1 MSSKKKFLIIILGPT
16 GIGKTDLTIELAKTF
31 NSEIISC
38 DSRQFYKELN
48 IGTAVPEKEQLEAV
62 KHHFIQNISITDYY
76 NVSNFENDVINFLKT
91 YHKKN
96 KIALMTGG
104 SMMYID
110 AVCNGIDE
118 MPDIDP
124 DIREFYKEKLKNDGI
139 ESLRFELKLVDP
151 EHYNIVDLKNGKRI
165 IRALEVCAQTGKTY
179 TSFRTA
185 PKKERDFEIIK
196 IGLQIEREKLYER
209 INKRVDIMI
218 ENGLIDEVKA
228 NLKNRNLNALN
239 TVGYKELFAYFD
251 GEYSLEKAIELIK
264 RNTRHYS
271 RRQISWFNRDK
282 EINWFNP
289 NNFEE
294 IKTFIEEK
302 LQSSLPY

>member
-1 MSSKKKFLIIILGPT
+1 MNLQQKKLIIILGPT
-16 GIGKTDLTIELAKTF
+16 GIGKTDITIKLANTF

-38 DSRQFYKELN
+38 DSRQFYKELS
-48 IGTAVPEKEQLEAV
+48 IGTAVPDKEQLEAT
-62 KHHFIQNISITDYY
+62 KHHFIQHISITDYY
-76 NVSNFENDVINFLKT
+76 NVSNFENNVINFLNT

-96 KIALMTGG
+96 NIALMTGG

-118 MPDIDP
+118 MPDIEP
-124 DIREFYKEKLKNDGI
+124 DIREFYKEKLINDGI
-139 ESLRFELKLVDP
+139 ESLRFELKRVDP

-185 PKKERDFEIIK
+185 PKKQRDFEIIK

-209 INKRVDIMI
+209 INKRVDIML
-218 ENGLIDEVKA
+218 ENGLISEAKQ
-228 NLKNRNLNALN
+228 NYKNKNLNALN
-239 TVGYKELFAYFD
+239 TVGYKELFAHFD

-289 NNFEE
+289 NNFSE
-294 IKTFIEEK
+294 IKEFIESK
-302 LQSSLPY
+302 L

>member
-1 MSSKKKFLIIILGPT
+1 MNSQKKFLIIVLGPT
-16 GIGKTDLTIELAKTF
+16 GIGKTDLTISLAKAY

-38 DSRQFYKELN
+38 DSRQFYKELS
-48 IGTAVPEKEQLEAV
+48 IGTAVPEKEQLAAV
-62 KHHFIQNISITDYY
+62 KHHFIQNISIADYY
-76 NVSNFENDVINFLKT
+76 NVSNFENDVIQLLNT
-91 YHKKN
+91 YHKTN
-96 KIALMTGG
+96 NIALMTGG

-110 AVCNGIDE
+110 AVCNGIDD
-118 MPDIDP
+118 MPDIDTE
-124 DIREFYKEKLKNDGI
+124 IREFYKAKLINEGI
-139 ESLRFELKLVDP
+139 ETLRFELKRVDP

-165 IRALEVCAQTGKTY
+165 IRALEVYAQTGKTY

-185 PKKERDFEIIK
+185 PKKKRNFEIIK

-218 ENGLIDEVKA
+218 KNGLVNEAKE
-228 NLKNRNLNALN
+228 NYKNKGLNALN

-264 RNTRHYS
+264 RNTRRYS
-271 RRQISWFNRDK
+271 RRQISWFKRDN

-294 IKTFIEEK
+294 IKMFIDTK
-302 LQSSLPY
+302 LQFVRPS

>member
-1 MSSKKKFLIIILGPT
+1 MSTQKKFLIIVLGPT
-16 GIGKTDLTIELAKTF
+16 GIGKTDLTINLAKTF

-76 NVSNFENDVINFLKT
+76 NVSNFENDVINFLNT

-96 KIALMTGG
+96 NIALMTGG

-118 MPDIDP
+118 MPDIDN
-124 DIREFYKEKLKNDGI
+124 DIREYYKDKLINEGI
-139 ESLRFELKLVDP
+139 EALRFELKRVDP

-185 PKKERDFEIIK
+185 PKKQRNFEIIK

-209 INKRVDIMI
+209 INKRVDIML
-218 ENGLIDEVKA
+218 ENGLINEAKE
-228 NLKNRNLNALN
+228 NFNHRELNALN
-239 TVGYKELFAYFD
+239 TVGYKELFAHFD

-294 IKTFIEEK
+294 IKNFIEGK
-302 LQSSLPY
+302 LCI